1 MKKVLLI
8 SFCLLLCAVP
18 AFASKALDSDRDGIS
33 DKDEINIYKT
43 DVNNSDTDG
52 DGYSDWVELN
62 QGYAPLNYNKIKLE
76 ESDYDKDGLSD
87 RMELNFHTDL
97 SNPDTD
103 CDGYDDGVEIKKGC
117 DPLNAEP
124 AQLAKRIEINIAKQ
138 ELSYF
143 LGGVRLGSFS
153 VSTGK
158 ASMPTPKGEFQIG
171 SKSPRAWSSYGLW
184 MPWWMGIKN
193 CRFGIHEL
201 PEWPGGYKEGKDHLG
216 KPVSHGCIRLGMG
229 PAELLYEWTPVGTR
243 VDIY

>member
-8 SFCLLLCAVP
+8 SFCLLLCAAP
-18 AFASKALDSDRDGIS
+18 ALADKAPDSDRDGIS
-33 DKDEINIYKT
+33 DEDEINIYKT
-43 DVNNSDTDG
+43 DPNDFDTDA
-52 DGYSDWVELN
+52 DGYSDWLELN
-62 QGYAPLNYNKIKLE
+62 QGYSPLNPGKIKLE

-103 CDGYDDGVEIKKGC
+103 GDGYDDGTEIKNGC

-124 AQLAKRIEINIAKQ
+124 ARLAKRIEINIAKQ

-171 SKSPRAWSSYGLW
+171 NKSPRAWSDYGLW
-184 MPWWMGIKN
+184 MPWWMSIKN

-201 PEWPGGYKEGKDHLG
+201 PEWPNGYKEGRDHLG
-216 KPVSHGCIRLGMG
+216 KPVSHGCIRLGVG
-229 PAELLYEWTPVGTR
+229 PAELLYEWTPAGTR